1 MSCCTGKLLNRINM
15 TRFFIYF
22 LIKRDKWSFF
32 LLESNT
38 LLLFVLLLLHF
49 KNLFY
54 YFYMNLNKK
63 RNQNLQTLN
72 LFSAISPITPLIRSR
87 TKKQQQLLQ
96 QKDRDLFLRKGIKN
110 KTSAQNTKTN
120 TFLLS
125 FSVPNIVL
133 IFTFD

>member
-1 MSCCTGKLLNRINM
+1 
-15 TRFFIYF
+15 
-22 LIKRDKWSFF
+22 
-32 LLESNT
+32 
-38 LLLFVLLLLHF
+38 
-49 KNLFY
+49 
-54 YFYMNLNKK
+54 MNLNKK

-110 KTSAQNTKTN
+110 KTCAQNTKTN